1 MDVLYS
7 DILPL
12 GLKDGQQTIAETIK
26 HQMELADEVRI
37 AVGYVSAASL
47 DELDQMVES
56 CSIKRISLV
65 MGMYYTEGMNER
77 AYRRAVK
84 LHQKWAAG
92 KIGSVKAVLP
102 FKYHG
107 KVYCF
112 YQNGQPFSAVVG
124 SANLGVMKLEAG
136 NRRQYELSVLIEDRA
151 ALAEIARHVETLAE
165 SRCSQNI
172 DEIKD
177 MPIIRVHNNSLNQV
191 ELVEPL
197 APNMVEYYQ
206 NRDSKISFYLKLKVP
221 KAAERFLDDGKHYT
235 KSNINVCYAAPR
247 NKRKARDWFETQLTV
262 GADIY
267 HLEGY
272 PQKNQPFFIVT
283 DDGYWF
289 KGHTTSDNN
298 KQFSAVGDELIMGR
312 WLKGRLA
319 AAGLVAP
326 VNDTSKDEQRLGMIT
341 EEMLAE
347 YGCDR
352 LLFQKTDKQ
361 AADEDGNM
369 LDVWTLAFTSD
380 KQ

>member
-112 YQNGQPFSAVVG
+112 YQNG
-124 SANLGVMKLEAG
+124 
-136 NRRQYELSVLIEDRA
+136 
-151 ALAEIARHVETLAE
+151 
-165 SRCSQNI
+165 
-172 DEIKD
+172 
-177 MPIIRVHNNSLNQV
+177 
-191 ELVEPL
+191 
-197 APNMVEYYQ
+197 
-206 NRDSKISFYLKLKVP
+206 
-221 KAAERFLDDGKHYT
+221 
-235 KSNINVCYAAPR
+235 
-247 NKRKARDWFETQLTV
+247 
-262 GADIY
+262 
-267 HLEGY
+267 
-272 PQKNQPFFIVT
+272 
-283 DDGYWF
+283 
-289 KGHTTSDNN
+289 
-298 KQFSAVGDELIMGR
+298 
-312 WLKGRLA
+312 
-319 AAGLVAP
+319 
-326 VNDTSKDEQRLGMIT
+326 
-341 EEMLAE
+341 
-347 YGCDR
+347 
-352 LLFQKTDKQ
+352 
-361 AADEDGNM
+361 
-369 LDVWTLAFTSD
+369 
-380 KQ
+380 

>member
-112 YQNGQPFSAVVG
+112 YQNGQPARSTVHIDMV
-124 SANLGVMKLEAG
+124 
-136 NRRQYELSVLIEDRA
+136 QYNPTVIFDEGA
-151 ALAEIARHVETLAE
+151 PTETL
-165 SRCSQNI
+165 I
-172 DEIKD
+172 VK
-177 MPIIRVHNNSLNQV
+177 
-191 ELVEPL
+191 
-197 APNMVEYYQ
+197 
-206 NRDSKISFYLKLKVP
+206 
-221 KAAERFLDDGKHYT
+221 DGKV
-235 KSNINVCYAAPR
+235 VC
-247 NKRKARDWFETQLTV
+247 L
-262 GADIY
+262 
-267 HLEGY
+267 
-272 PQKNQPFFIVT
+272 
-283 DDGYWF
+283 
-289 KGHTTSDNN
+289 
-298 KQFSAVGDELIMGR
+298 GD
-312 WLKGRLA
+312 K
-319 AAGLVAP
+319 
-326 VNDTSKDEQRLGMIT
+326 
-341 EEMLAE
+341 
-347 YGCDR
+347 
-352 LLFQKTDKQ
+352 
-361 AADEDGNM
+361 
-369 LDVWTLAFTSD
+369 
-380 KQ
+380 